1 MPPREQKKIT
11 NPRRILAVS
20 LADSANHL
28 SDVIKALTGTAPS
41 PSLSPDQD
49 SSSLAG
55 TTHHITLSTPYYTA
69 SVPIWIDLIPSSS
82 STDNAASSSSSTPSP
97 ASEWAS
103 TFLSEEAKEV
113 LAVLGG
119 LILVFVIPPPSVT
132 PTLSSLPAAAAVPQP
147 SQPPPS
153 SSDPEPTASTQPSTI
168 LALPDPISPLIP
180 SPSLTRDLITQI
192 GRLIHQGLGGWEWD
206 GVTLAIGISVVGPAS
221 AGSQLDDDDG
231 EDVLNGWE
239 DLCAENGMEFVHIPV
254 SALKDKKD
262 KEGEKK
268 RNKFGERVGLERVLE
283 ALGSNDWSGG
293 GGGGGGLQGGEGGM
307 LTWKGRDRKGDLDEL
322 KKAILGGG
330 GGKHDDE
337 EEEEGGE
344 LGEEDVEKLERM
356 MRKLQAVRDATAGM
370 PEEQRKRMA
379 KKAVGEVMRELA

>member
-1 MPPREQKKIT
+1 
-11 NPRRILAVS
+11 
-20 LADSANHL
+20 
-28 SDVIKALTGTAPS
+28 
-41 PSLSPDQD
+41 
-49 SSSLAG
+49 
-55 TTHHITLSTPYYTA
+55 
-69 SVPIWIDLIPSSS
+69 
-82 STDNAASSSSSTPSP
+82 
-97 ASEWAS
+97 
-103 TFLSEEAKEV
+103 
-113 LAVLGG
+113 
-119 LILVFVIPPPSVT
+119 
-132 PTLSSLPAAAAVPQP
+132 
-147 SQPPPS
+147 
-153 SSDPEPTASTQPSTI
+153 
-168 LALPDPISPLIP
+168 
-180 SPSLTRDLITQI
+180 
-192 GRLIHQGLGGWEWD
+192 
-206 GVTLAIGISVVGPAS
+206 VTLAIGISVVGPAS

-293 GGGGGGLQGGEGGM
+293 GGGGGLQGGEGGDANLEGEGQEGEGSDGEFDFDPENM
-307 LTWKGRDRKGDLDEL
+307 DFSFDKGDLDEL